1 MYIYLNTPRVFWQIP
16 GTDIRLTRS
25 NPIIEVTDEM
35 LSELN
40 DEQRSVIDLGIA
52 TQVLTKV
59 NKSFVPT
66 QKGSKAT
73 RILKLPV
80 NEIQRRYVS
89 QMILSRNLKG
99 VQELLELERKSS
111 KPRSPV
117 IEVLENAKTQLLQDH
132 PEEKYYGEIEEAVE
146 KIEGVIVEESAP
158 PAKPKRAPA
167 RRKRR
172 TTKSQPKRPA
182 SAKSRGSK
190 TGVIEK

>member
-1 MYIYLNTPRVFWQIP
+1 MYIYLNTPRVCWQIP

-25 NPIIEVTDEM
+25 NPIVEVTDEM

-40 DEQRSVIDLGIA
+40 DEQRSIIDLGIA
-52 TQVLTKV
+52 THVLTKV

-66 QKGSKAT
+66 QRGGKAT
-73 RILKLPV
+73 KILKLPV

-89 QMILSRNLKG
+89 QMILSRNMQG

-111 KPRSPV
+111 KPRSSV
-117 IEVLENAKTQLLQDH
+117 IEVLENAKAQLLQDH
-132 PEEKYYGEIEEAVE
+132 PEEKYYADIEEAVE

-158 PAKPKRAPA
+158 VAKPKKPPA

-172 TTKSQPKRPA
+172 TTRSQTKRPA
-182 SAKSRGSK
+182 AAKSRGDK